1 MTLPVVQPD
10 GTRPGPGRATT
21 AEAMAASPG
30 VSNATDAS
38 SVSDVSG
45 PFRRRPTLAISPWTL
60 LLWLSS
66 AFVLAFLLLP
76 ILAIVPLSL
85 SSGSLLVYPLP
96 GLSLRWYAEV
106 FTSPTWMRALGNSL
120 GIGVAA
126 TAASVV
132 LGTAAALGL
141 QRSRTAWA
149 AALKAVLI
157 APMIVPVILIA
168 VGSYFFLAP
177 LGLSGNY
184 TGLVIVHT
192 VIALPFVVIPV
203 LTALDTADP
212 NLQRAAAACGASP
225 TRTFFEVTLPGM
237 RGAIAS
243 GALFAFAASFDDVV
257 IALLL
262 AGAGQRTLPQEM
274 FSGLRE
280 SITPAML
287 AVATVMIA
295 FSTAL
300 FLGLQ
305 AVQRRLR
312 TSGKTGG

>member
-10 GTRPGPGRATT
+10 GTRPAPGRATT

-30 VSNATDAS
+30 VSDATDAS
-38 SVSDVSG
+38 SVSDVPG
-45 PFRRRPTLAISPWTL
+45 PFRRRPALAISPWTL

-212 NLQRAAAACGASP
+212 NLQRAAGA
-225 TRTFFEVTLPGM
+225 FFEVTLPGM

-312 TSGKTGG
+312 DARAVRT